1 MERRSPGILLHLKP
15 YGDKGVIAS
24 VFTLEFG
31 RISGLVR
38 GSNKKTAPLQPGA
51 IVSCAHFRRLNN
63 QLGSL
68 QLEIRND
75 TASQFFSDFTR
86 LKVLQHVTE
95 TMHLLLPEETEQPKF
110 FDRTRHFLTHLG
122 GADLWE
128 HLANWEM
135 DLLHAIG
142 YGLTLEPELAVRGE
156 GDNTPLC
163 YVSPKSGRAVSE
175 AMGKPYHD
183 KMLLLPTFFGG
194 IRGGFLDVF
203 QLTGHFLG
211 HAVHELAPRRKLE
224 SRVDLLDLAIETEFR
239 A

>member
-1 MERRSPGILLHLKP
+1 MERRSPGILLQAKP

-38 GSNKKTAPLQPGA
+38 GSNKKTAALQPGA
-51 IVSCAHFRRLNN
+51 IISCTHFRRLNN

-68 QLEIRND
+68 QVEIKNNTLD
-75 TASQFFSDFTR
+75 KFFQDFTR
-86 LKVLQHVTE
+86 LKMLQHAAE
-95 TMHLLLPEETEQPKF
+95 TMSLLLPEETAQPKF
-110 FDRTRHFLTHLG
+110 FDRTKLFLENLPHENPW
-122 GADLWE
+122 AA
-128 HLANWEM
+128 LAEWEM

-156 GDNTPLC
+156 GDESPLF

-194 IRGGFLDVF
+194 KHGGFLDVF
-203 QLTGHFLG
+203 QLTGHFLE
-211 HAVHELAPRRKLE
+211 HAVQELAPRRKLE
-224 SRVDLLDLAIETEFR
+224 NRLELIDWAIETDFR
-239 A
+239 S